1 MEDKKTLNNEELEK
15 INGGEQYNRESA
27 VLCDCGCKVI
37 LIDGY
42 GVCRNC
48 GNVYNYRDLYNE
60 I

>member
-1 MEDKKTLNNEELEK
+1 MEDKKILNNDELEK
-15 INGGEQYNRESA
+15 INGGETYNRESA

-37 LIDGY
+37 LVDGY

-48 GNVYNYRDLYNE
+48 GHVYDLRHLYNE